1 MAHDLVIRGGEVI
14 DGTGRAAFR
23 ADVAIDGDTITALGA
38 VAAPGRREIDAR
50 GLAVT
55 PGFVDIH
62 THLDAQIAWDPLLT
76 PISWHGVTSAL
87 LGNCGVTFAPV
98 RPGDAPVLAGM
109 METVEDIPR
118 EAILGGLPWNWEGYG
133 GYLDALAAQ
142 APAINVAGLV
152 GHCAVRFYVMGER
165 AVDGQPTPAEVA
177 QLAEV
182 VEQSVRDGAVG
193 FSTSRLIGHVLPDGR
208 DVPGTHA
215 TDEELVAIAR
225 AVRAAGGGL
234 MQNVLDLSGKFDHEL
249 ALIRKQ
255 AEATGDRVLFSVT
268 AGNSEGSGKRLN
280 AIVDGM
286 RSEGLDVSCV
296 AIPRGSGFVTGLVN
310 ELPWRAGAWQELA
323 AKDLA
328 ARLAA
333 LDDAA
338 FCARLVADA
347 QRDTS
352 FMARVPMFFL
362 GDGETPDYIFRAET
376 RVDELAKRAGEHPA
390 ETFLRMSRERRG
402 KALFTK
408 LFFNPNLRAV
418 EDLISGGHI
427 LPGLG
432 DAGAHVG
439 QVMDSG
445 WCSFV
450 LAHWVRERGLFT
462 KEEAVRRMSSAPA
475 RIMGL
480 RDRGTLAV
488 GRKADL
494 NVIDL
499 ARVCE
504 RMPEFV
510 HDFPNGGGRFV
521 QRARG
526 YRATLCNGA
535 VVLEHD
541 AHTGAR
547 GGQVLRNGAGVKR

>member
-1 MAHDLVIRGGEVI
+1 MAHDLVIRGGNVI
-14 DGTGRAAFR
+14 DGTGRPAFR
-23 ADVAIDGDTITALGA
+23 GDVAIDGDSITAVGE
-38 VAAPGRREIDAR
+38 VTAPGKREIDAR
-50 GLAVT
+50 GHAVT

-76 PISWHGVTSAL
+76 PLSWHGVTSAL

-98 RPGDAPVLAGM
+98 RPGDAATLAGM

-118 EAILGGLPWNWEGYG
+118 RAILEGLPWNWEGYG
-133 GYLDALAAQ
+133 GYLDALRAKS
-142 APAINVAGLV
+142 PAINVAGLV

-165 AVDGQPTPAEVA
+165 AVDEQPTDAEMDRI
-177 QLAEV
+177 AEV
-182 VEQSVRDGAVG
+182 VGESVRQGAVG

-215 TDEELVAIAR
+215 STEELVRIAR
-225 AVRAAGGGL
+225 AVKAAGGGL
-234 MQNVLDLSGKFDHEL
+234 MQNVLDLSGKFDHEI

-255 AEATGDRVLFSVT
+255 AEAIGDRVLFSVT
-268 AGNSEGSGKRLN
+268 AGNSDASGKRLN

-286 RSEGLDVSCV
+286 RADGLDVSCV

-310 ELPWRAGAWQELA
+310 ELPWRSGAWKELA
-323 AKDLA
+323 AKSFA
-328 ARLAA
+328 ERLAA

-347 QRDTS
+347 KGDTH
-352 FMARVPMFFL
+352 FIARVPTFYL
-362 GDGETPDYIFRAET
+362 GDGDTPDYVFRMET
-376 RVDELAKRAGEHPA
+376 SLAHLAKLAGEHEA
-390 ETFLRMSRERRG
+390 ETFLRMQRETRG

-462 KEEAVRRMSSAPA
+462 AEEAVRRMSAMPA

-480 RDRGTLAV
+480 TDRGKLEP
-488 GRKADL
+488 GMKADL

-499 ARVCE
+499 ARVSE
-504 RMPEFV
+504 RMPEYV
-510 HDFPNGGGRFV
+510 RDFPNGAGRFV
-521 QRARG
+521 QRGRG
-526 YRATLCNGA
+526 YRATLCNG
-535 VVLEHD
+535 VPVLEHD
-541 AHTGAR
+541 EHTGMR
-547 GGQVLRNGAGVKR
+547 GGAVLTS

>member
-1 MAHDLVIRGGEVI
+1 MAHDWVIRGGEVI
-14 DGTGRAAFR
+14 DGTGRPAFR
-23 ADVAIDGDTITALGA
+23 GDVAIDGSTITAVGE
-38 VAAPGRREIDAR
+38 VAAPGKREIDAR

-76 PISWHGVTSAL
+76 PLSWHGVTSAL

-133 GYLDALAAQ
+133 GYLDALAAK

-165 AVDGQPTPAEVA
+165 AVDEQPTPAEIA
-177 QLAEV
+177 RMAEV
-182 VEQSVRDGAVG
+182 VGESVRAGAAG

-215 TDEELVAIAR
+215 SDEELVAIAR

-234 MQNVLDLSGKFDHEL
+234 MQNVLDLSGKFDHEI

-268 AGNSEGSGKRLN
+268 AGNSDGSGKRLN
-280 AIVDGM
+280 AVVDGM
-286 RSEGLDVSCV
+286 RRDGLDVSCV

-310 ELPWRAGAWQELA
+310 ELPWRAGAWKELA
-323 AKDLA
+323 GKDFA

-338 FCARLVADA
+338 FCARLIADA
-347 QRDTS
+347 QADTH
-352 FMARVPMFFL
+352 FVARVPMFFL
-362 GDGETPDYIFRAET
+362 GDSETPDYVFRAET
-376 RVDELAKRAGEHPA
+376 SLDQLAKQAGEAPA
-390 ETFLRMSRERRG
+390 ETFLRMQRERRG
-402 KALFTK
+402 RALFTK

-462 KEEAVRRMSSAPA
+462 KEEAVRRMSAAPA

-480 RDRGTLAV
+480 RDRGTLAA
-488 GRKADL
+488 GAKADV

-499 ARVCE
+499 ARVSE

-510 HDFPNGGGRFV
+510 HDFPNGAGRFV
-521 QRARG
+521 QRGRG

-535 VVLEHD
+535 LVLANDE
-541 AHTGAR
+541 HTGAR
-547 GGQVLRNGAGVKR
+547 GGEVIRR

>member
-1 MAHDLVIRGGEVI
+1 MAHDLVIRGGNVI
-14 DGTGRAAFR
+14 DGTGKPAFL
-23 ADVAIDGDTITALGA
+23 ADVAIDGDKLTAVGS
-38 VAAPGRREIDAR
+38 VPAPGKREIDAR

-76 PISWHGVTSAL
+76 PLSWHGVTSAL

-98 RPGDAPVLAGM
+98 RPGDAATLAGM

-118 EAILGGLPWNWEGYG
+118 RAILEGLPWNWEGYG
-133 GYLDALAAQ
+133 GYLSALREK

-165 AVDGQPTPAEVA
+165 AVDEQPTDAEMDRM
-177 QLAEV
+177 AEV
-182 VEQSVRDGAVG
+182 VGESVRQGAVG

-215 TDEELVAIAR
+215 SAEELLRIAR
-225 AVRAAGGGL
+225 AVKAAGGGL
-234 MQNVLDLSGKFDHEL
+234 MQNVLDLGGKFDHEI
-249 ALIRKQ
+249 ALIRQQ

-268 AGNSEGSGKRLN
+268 AGNSDGSGKKLN

-286 RSEGLDVSCV
+286 RADGLDVSCV
-296 AIPRGSGFVTGLVN
+296 AIPRGSGFVVGLVN
-310 ELPWRAGAWQELA
+310 ELPWRSGAWKELA
-323 AKDLA
+323 AKGFA
-328 ARLAA
+328 ERLAA

-347 QRDTS
+347 KSDTH
-352 FMARVPMFFL
+352 FIARVPCFHL
-362 GDGETPDYIFRAET
+362 GDGDTPDYLFREET
-376 RVDELAKRAGEHPA
+376 SLTQLAKRAGEHES
-390 ETFLRMSRERRG
+390 ETFLRMQRETRG
-402 KALFTK
+402 QALFTK

-450 LAHWVRERGLFT
+450 LAHWVRERGLFRV
-462 KEEAVRRMSSAPA
+462 EEAVRRMSAMPA

-480 RDRGTLAV
+480 ADRGTLEV
-488 GRKADL
+488 GKQADL

-499 ARVCE
+499 ARVSE

-510 HDFPNGGGRFV
+510 RDFPNGAGRFV

-526 YRATLCNGA
+526 YRATLCNG
-535 VVLEHD
+535 VPVLEHD
-541 AHTGAR
+541 ELTGTR
-547 GGQVLRNGAGVKR
+547 GGVVIGA